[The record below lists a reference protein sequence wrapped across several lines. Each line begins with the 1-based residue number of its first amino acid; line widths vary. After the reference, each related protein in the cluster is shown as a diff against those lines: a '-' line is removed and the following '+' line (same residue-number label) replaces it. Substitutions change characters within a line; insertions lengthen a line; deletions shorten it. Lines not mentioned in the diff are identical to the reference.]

1 MPLTNSFHHHHQVI
15 IIGGGPAGLS
25 VAYELARRGVEFV
38 ILEKGEQ
45 AGSSFQRF
53 PKNIFFGP
61 WLNNMLPGS
70 KVALNWVPRR
80 STQPAYSH
88 YLMQYCEKNHLPM
101 IVNAQVKG
109 LEQHSD
115 GSFLVRTNQGDLTSD
130 VVVNATGY
138 FSKPFI
144 PEYPGLH
151 ATSIPTMHVADY
163 REPRTVREKL
173 GQDLREGPITASNEG
188 RRPKVLVVGKRL
200 SAGETFCELHRAGY
214 QVGLSFRGKLLFG
227 PSRWQETLI
236 SPIVYVWER
245 LAVMLRLKLSSFP
258 RMAGGLSERL
268 INQGHVRTYPNISH
282 FEKDRVV
289 FEDRS
294 EESFDLVIFATGYRP
309 AVDHLPIAPIGVW
322 LKDMESTAVPGLFFL
337 GVDGQRTYRSR
348 FLRGLVEDSSVLA
361 EMVAKRVASLRPMA
375 KPTLL
380 PVPIE
385 ERIFEPLEDE
395 AFVEEAAAVEI

>member
-1 MPLTNSFHHHHQVI
+1 MKSFHKHHQVI
-15 IIGGGPAGLS
+15 VIGGGPAGLS
-25 VAYELARRGVEFV
+25 AAYELARRGVEFL
-38 ILEKGEQ
+38 ILEKGAQ

-88 YLMQYCEKNHLPM
+88 YLIQYCEKNHLPM
-101 IVNAQVKG
+101 LPNASVEG

-115 GSFLVRTNQGDLTSD
+115 GSFLLRTNHGDMTAD

-144 PEYPGLH
+144 PDYPGLRET
-151 ATSIPTMHVADY
+151 AIPTMHVADY
-163 REPRTVREKL
+163 REPRTVRDRL
-173 GQDLREGPITASNEG
+173 DREQG
-188 RRPKVLVVGKRL
+188 RILVVGKRL

-214 QVGLSFRGKLLFG
+214 NVALSFRGKLLFG

-245 LAVMLRLKLSSFP
+245 LAVMLRLKLNSFP

-268 INQGHVRTYPNISH
+268 VSQGLVPTFPNISR
-282 FEKDRVV
+282 FEKNAVV
-289 FEDRS
+289 FEDGRR
-294 EESFDLVIFATGYRP
+294 ESFDLVIFATGYQ
-309 AVDHLPIAPIGVW
+309 AAIDHLPIDAKGSW
-322 LKDMESTAVPGLFFL
+322 LKEMESTAMPGLFFL

-361 EMVAKRVASLRPMA
+361 EKVAKRVASLRPLA

-395 AFVEEAAAVEI
+395 AYETAGVESH